1 VSPSLIRELLNA
13 LAQALHEEKTML
25 QCTQTKLATECVNAS
40 AHYDASRRLL
50 YRTCTIML
58 EEIKP

>member
-1 VSPSLIRELLNA
+1 MSTSLIRELLNA
-13 LAQALHEEKTML
+13 LAQAVHEERPGL
-25 QCTQTKLATECVNAS
+25 ACTQERFATECVNGS
-40 AHYDASRRLL
+40 AHFDVARRLL